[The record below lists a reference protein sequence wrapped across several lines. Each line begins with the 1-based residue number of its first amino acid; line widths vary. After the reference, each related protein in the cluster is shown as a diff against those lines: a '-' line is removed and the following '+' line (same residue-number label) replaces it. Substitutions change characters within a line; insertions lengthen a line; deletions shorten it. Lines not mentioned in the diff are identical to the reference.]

1 MRTSSLPQIAVLSIL
16 AVVAVPAAAQFKWV
30 APDGAVTY
38 SDQPPPPG
46 MEGAALRPVEAPRE
60 SRSPVPAALRQASS
74 KYPTVLYTT
83 AECTP
88 CQVARGHLER
98 RGIPFTEKTVRTA
111 SDAEAFKRLGFSAN
125 SFPSI
130 SVGRERSVGYE
141 SGEWDRMLDLAGYPQ
156 TSVLPPAFRQ
166 QPAQPLAEKAP
177 ERPTDGKDAGGIAGA
192 ESRETVARD
201 ISPAARQR
209 GVVPRPIADGTAP
222 PPPQRGAVNV
232 RF

>member
-1 MRTSSLPQIAVLSIL
+1 MRTPSLRQIAVLSIL

-46 MEGAALRPVEAPRE
+46 VEGAALRPAEAPRD
-60 SRSPVPAALRQASS
+60 SGGAVPAALRQATS

-83 AECTP
+83 TECTP
-88 CQVARGHLER
+88 CQAARSHLTR
-98 RGIPFTEKTVRTA
+98 RGIPFTEKTVRNA
-111 SDAEAFKRLGFSAN
+111 ADAEAFKRLGFSAN

-130 SVGRERSVGYE
+130 TVGRERSVGYE
-141 SGEWDRMLDLAGYPQ
+141 SGEWDRMFDLAGYPQ
-156 TSVLPPAFRQ
+156 ASILPTSYKQ
-166 QPAQPLAEKAP
+166 QPAQPLAAKAP
-177 ERPTDGKDAGGIAGA
+177 ERAADGNDAGGVAGA
-192 ESRETVARD
+192 EPRETVARD
-201 ISPAARQR
+201 TSPAARQR

-222 PPPQRGAVNV
+222 PPPRGAGTV